1 MKRYIL
7 TLLAALFLLVN
18 GVYAQTTSYDS
29 KKGDLGISVTFN
41 PASLAYSMSCQPAP
55 GDFAGEYISDLAGN
69 PKQMFILAQAGS
81 FRSSYPGA
89 RIRTGMKILLLF

>member
-55 GDFAGEYISDLAGN
+55 A
-69 PKQMFILAQAGS
+69 
-81 FRSSYPGA
+81 
-89 RIRTGMKILLLF
+89 